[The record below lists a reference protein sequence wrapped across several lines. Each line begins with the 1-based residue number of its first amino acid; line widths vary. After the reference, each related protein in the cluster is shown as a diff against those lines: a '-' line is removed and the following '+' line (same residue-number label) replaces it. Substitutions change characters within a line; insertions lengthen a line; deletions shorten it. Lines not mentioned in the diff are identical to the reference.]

1 MESIGTLAL
10 EARRIYCMFMR
21 DYLLKTKGVVS
32 NYGSRV
38 IPNYDGTSVLRPRPG
53 EAILHKYG
61 KDYKPVWPLIAKC
74 SIDNKVTLLEL
85 IRTQFDTSMGGPP
98 AASSCYTERAVSI
111 TNSSREAERQETHN
125 LIMSYRKVVEVNLVN
140 SMHLIKNERSFLDV
154 IVSSD
159 VSCFFKVNSIMFM
172 NESADV
178 PPNMISTAIKDYLMR
193 VDVYETVIP
202 DIIHKSFVDKALSAL
217 NQERSKLLI
226 NTKSI
231 VL

>member
-10 EARRIYCMFMR
+10 EARRLYCMFMR
-21 DYLLKTKGVVS
+21 DYLLKTKGVAS

-98 AASSCYTERAVSI
+98 AASACYTERAVSI
-111 TNSSREAERQETHN
+111 TNSSREAERQQTHN

-159 VSCFFKVNSIMFM
+159 VSCFFKVNSMMFM
-172 NESADV
+172 NESIDI
-178 PPNMISTAIKDYLMR
+178 PLNMVSTAIKDYLMR

-202 DIIHKSFVDKALSAL
+202 DIIHKLFVDKALSAL

>member
-10 EARRIYCMFMR
+10 EARRLYCMFMR

-53 EAILHKYG
+53 EAVLHKYG

-74 SIDNKVTLLEL
+74 SIANNVTLLEL

-98 AASSCYTERAVSI
+98 AASACYTERAVSI
-111 TNSSREAERQETHN
+111 TNSSREAERQQTHN
-125 LIMSYRKVVEVNLVN
+125 LIMSYKKVVEVNLVN

-172 NESADV
+172 NESADI
-178 PPNMISTAIKDYLMR
+178 PPNMVSTAIKDYLMR
-193 VDVYETVIP
+193 ADVYGIVIP
-202 DIIHKSFVDKALSAL
+202 DIIHKLFIDKALSAL

>member
-98 AASSCYTERAVSI
+98 AASACYTERAVSI

-202 DIIHKSFVDKALSAL
+202 DIIHKSFADKALSAL

>member
-1 MESIGTLAL
+1 M
-10 EARRIYCMFMR
+10 
-21 DYLLKTKGVVS
+21 S

-98 AASSCYTERAVSI
+98 AASACYTERAVSI

-159 VSCFFKVNSIMFM
+159 VSCLFKVNSIMFM
-172 NESADV
+172 NESADI

>member
-98 AASSCYTERAVSI
+98 AASACYTERAVSI

-172 NESADV
+172 NESSDI
-178 PPNMISTAIKDYLMR
+178 PPNMINTAIKDYLMR

-202 DIIHKSFVDKALSAL
+202 DIIHKSFADKALSAL

>member
-10 EARRIYCMFMR
+10 EARRLYCMFMR

-74 SIDNKVTLLEL
+74 SIDNKVSLIEL

-98 AASSCYTERAVSI
+98 AASACYTERAVSI

-125 LIMSYRKVVEVNLVN
+125 LIMSYKKIVEVNLVN
-140 SMHLIKNERSFLDV
+140 SMHLIKNSRSFLDV

-159 VSCFFKVNSIMFM
+159 VSCFFKVNSMMFM
-172 NESADV
+172 DESVDIPSSMV
-178 PPNMISTAIKDYLMR
+178 STAIKDYLMR
-193 VDVYETVIP
+193 VDVYGTVIP
-202 DIIHKSFVDKALSAL
+202 DIIHKLFINKALSAL

>member
-98 AASSCYTERAVSI
+98 AASACYTERAVSI

-172 NESADV
+172 NESADI

-202 DIIHKSFVDKALSAL
+202 DIIHKSFADKALSAL

>member
-21 DYLLKTKGVVS
+21 DYLLKTKGVSS

-98 AASSCYTERAVSI
+98 AASACYTERAVSI

-172 NESADV
+172 NESADI
-178 PPNMISTAIKDYLMR
+178 PTNMISTAIKDYLMR

-202 DIIHKSFVDKALSAL
+202 DIIHKSFADKALSAL

>member
-98 AASSCYTERAVSI
+98 AASACYTERAVSI
-111 TNSSREAERQETHN
+111 TNSSREVERQETHN

-172 NESADV
+172 NESADI

>member
-10 EARRIYCMFMR
+10 EARRLYCMFMR

-38 IPNYDGTSVLRPRPG
+38 MPNYDGTSVLRPRPG
-53 EAILHKYG
+53 EAIVHKYG

-74 SIDNKVTLLEL
+74 SLANNVTLIEL

-98 AASSCYTERAVSI
+98 AASACYTERAVSI
-111 TNSSREAERQETHN
+111 TEASREAERHQTHS
-125 LIMSYRKVVEVNLVN
+125 LIMSYRQVVEVNLIN
-140 SMHLIKNERSFLDV
+140 AMHLIKNERSFLDV

-159 VSCFFKVNSIMFM
+159 VSCLFKVNSMLFM
-172 NESADV
+172 NESADI
-178 PPNMISTAIKDYLMR
+178 PSNIISSAIKDYLMR
-193 VDVYETVIP
+193 VDVYEKVIP
-202 DIIHKSFVDKALSAL
+202 DIVHKSFMNKALSAL

-226 NTKSI
+226 NTQSI